1 MFFGFS
7 PEQSVMVGVIRLRYS
22 YGGQGDPG
30 YNNNPGYNKAPRNL
44 FNLLSC
50 TKRICALSCPRVI

>member
-1 MFFGFS
+1 
-7 PEQSVMVGVIRLRYS
+7 MVGVIRLRQS
-22 YGGQGDPG
+22 YGGEGDLG
-30 YNNNPGYNKAPRNL
+30 YKNDRGYNKAVCNL

>member
-1 MFFGFS
+1 
-7 PEQSVMVGVIRLRYS
+7 VMAGLT
-22 YGGQGDPG
+22 DPC
-30 YNNNPGYNKAPRNL
+30 YNNDPSYNKAVCNL